1 MDHFKTHAGYITILG
16 RPNVGKST
24 LLNYILGK
32 KVSITARKTQTTRH
46 KILGIKTTDDYQAI
60 YVDTPGIHNRSD
72 SKLNRYMNN
81 AALSAL
87 SDVDVVIFMVV
98 GTIWQEEDEF
108 VLKML
113 QKTKSPVILAI
124 NKVDLVAQKNLL
136 LSYIQKISQKYKFT
150 AIIPLSAKDGSN
162 IASLEETAQKLL
174 PENPFFFAASQHTD
188 RDDKFLAAEI
198 IREKLIR
205 FLGQELPYA
214 VSVLIDR
221 MELKKEIM
229 FVTAT
234 IYVERRGQKIII
246 IGKDGE
252 VLKKIGTLARHDME
266 NLFAR
271 KVFLKLWVKVKSNW
285 TNDEKLL
292 QQFGYGS

>member
-1 MDHFKTHAGYITILG
+1 MNHFKTHAGYIAILG

-24 LLNYILGK
+24 LLNHILGK

-46 KILGIKTTDDYQAI
+46 KILGIKTTGDYQAI
-60 YVDTPGIHNRSD
+60 YVDTPGIHDRAD
-72 SKLNRYMNN
+72 SELNRYMNN
-81 AALSAL
+81 AALSSL
-87 SDVDVVIFMVV
+87 NDVDVVIFMVV

-108 VLKML
+108 VLQHL
-113 QKTKSPVILAI
+113 QKTKSPVILVI
-124 NKVDLVAQKNLL
+124 NKVDLVSQKNLL
-136 LSYIQKISQKYKFT
+136 LGYIEKIGLKYEFT
-150 AIIPLSAKDGSN
+150 AVIPLSAKDGTN
-162 IASLEETAQKLL
+162 VASLEETVQKLL
-174 PENPFFFAASQHTD
+174 PENPFFFDPSQRTD
-188 RDDKFLAAEI
+188 RDEKFLAAEI

-214 VSVLIDR
+214 ISVLIDN

-234 IYVERRGQKIII
+234 IYVERQGQKIII
-246 IGKDGE
+246 IGKDGA

-271 KVFLKLWVKVKSNW
+271 KVFLQLWVKVKASW
-285 TNDEKLL
+285 TNDERLL
-292 QQFGYGS
+292 RQFGYGS